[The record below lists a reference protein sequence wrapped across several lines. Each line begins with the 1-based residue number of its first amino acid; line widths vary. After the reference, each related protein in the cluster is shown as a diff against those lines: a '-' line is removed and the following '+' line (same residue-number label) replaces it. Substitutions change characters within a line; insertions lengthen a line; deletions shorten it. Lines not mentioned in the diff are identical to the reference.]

1 MPHPRVRL
9 WRQND
14 ASLTIF
20 RRCDEALFIEMLKLG
35 PECGGGNGSGPT
47 RLHVSSRLLS
57 EEKRACHTIGG
68 GPARTSR
75 LPAWLAGL
83 TTPSCSIRS
92 IREAARL

>member
-35 PECGGGNGSGPT
+35 GDGG
-47 RLHVSSRLLS
+47 SRNVLDEDLLL
-57 EEKRACHTIGG
+57 G
-68 GPARTSR
+68 
-75 LPAWLAGL
+75 
-83 TTPSCSIRS
+83 
-92 IREAARL
+92 

>member
-1 MPHPRVRL
+1 MVRL
-9 WRQND
+9 
-14 ASLTIF
+14 ASF
-20 RRCDEALFIEMLKLG
+20 RRSDEALFIEMLKLG
-35 PECGGGNGSGPT
+35 RDGGSDNGWKAQPFLG
-47 RLHVSSRLLS
+47 L
-57 EEKRACHTIGG
+57 AHTIGG